1 MIDGRMASVGSAN
14 LDFRSFKLNFEI
26 NSFIY
31 DRNMTDKLEQ
41 IFVND
46 IRSSRVITP
55 EMFANQSRWLR
66 FKQTFSR
73 LLSPIL

>member
-1 MIDGRMASVGSAN
+1 
-14 LDFRSFKLNFEI
+14 NFEI

-31 DRNMTDKLEQ
+31 DEKFATQMRDIYL
-41 IFVND
+41 ND
-46 IRSSRVITP
+46 ISVSELQTP
-55 EMFANQSRWLR
+55 EMFDKQPLWLK